1 MENAIK
7 MQRSLDKI
15 TDQIKKKN
23 AFNQMVEDVQSIQQT
38 KLDGVPAYY

>member
-15 TDQIKKKN
+15 TEQIKKKKE
-23 AFNQMVEDVQSIQQT
+23 FDQIVEDVQSIQQT
-38 KLDGVPAYY
+38 KLDGVPNYY